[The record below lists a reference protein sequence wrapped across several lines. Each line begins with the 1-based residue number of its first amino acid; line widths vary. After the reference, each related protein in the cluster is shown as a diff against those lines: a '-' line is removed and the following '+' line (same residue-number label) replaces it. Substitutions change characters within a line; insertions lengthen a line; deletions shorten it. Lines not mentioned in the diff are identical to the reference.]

1 MKFYIDFEAT
11 QFTEQ
16 IISIGCIDEV
26 GNSFYSLVKPQLE
39 NFKISNF
46 ITELTG
52 ISKNDLINLLTLRSA
67 CSNIIFIWSR
77 DWWINKNDELIKI
90 QNALLTLA

>member
-52 ISKNDLINLLTLRSA
+52 ISKNDLINQKTA
-67 CSNIIFIWSR
+67 DDVFIDFFDYII
-77 DWWINKNDELIKI
+77 
-90 QNALLTLA
+90 